1 MQGRGRG
8 AGVARLQQRLGAATQ
23 ENARLRRTLRQAEAG
38 VSQLQAELER
48 LRKDLGQRAQRR
60 TRWHAGRGGRGG
72 TPDPAPASARPCPTG
87 PPHSPGRSHD
97 GPGAAPG
104 SCWAR
109 GQAPVGKRCPPSR
122 AASTGSRREARAE
135 QLARPHRPAV
145 GRPCDTGCPGAV
157 PAPLPALRGRGWK
170 AVGSPSLRR
179 PCHEDAVSLQRAAGP
194 AGAGGGEPG
203 LHELRQDAAVRR
215 SLAGKRWQGTA
226 AGTSSCPSPCQPGAQ
241 AAPPGRATNRS
252 LCESNGSL
260 RSALL
265 LGSCLGPGAVSA
277 ARRSREGR
285 DVGAAGV
292 PRSPCPCP
300 SSGGS
305 STGAAAG
312 TQGPAAAPG
321 AGSGGRPPRS
331 PSALMPPLQPSP
343 PLQPRSPLA
352 DPSPCLPEDA
362 HSRYRGGGSPRPQL
376 PATGPRQNSASSTD
390 TASLSDAGSWSSEDA
405 RPTSPCW
412 GTQDPAPP
420 AEGCCH
426 PAQHCCK
433 RKLPAFPPE
442 GSRAAEESAP
452 PCPMYRL
459 VLAGDSGTGKSSFLM
474 RLCTNEFR
482 DVSAT
487 LGVDFQIKQ
496 LLVDGE
502 QTTLQIWDTA
512 GQERYRSIAQSY
524 FRKAHGVLL
533 LYDISSQSSFLS
545 IRQWIE
551 DIKAA
556 ETALPLM
563 LVGNKT
569 DLRPSLPEAA
579 GVRTA
584 HGQKLAMV
592 SSHSSGRGPGGPGP
606 PPDSPALPQAHN
618 CLFCETS
625 AKDGTNVVEA
635 VLHLAREVKRTAGSS
650 SGRGVRL
657 DVSIPPP
664 RAAPRCCR
672 A

>member
-1 MQGRGRG
+1 MRMLCPCRE
-8 AGVARLQQRLGAATQ
+8 QQ
-23 ENARLRRTLRQAEAG
+23 
-38 VSQLQAELER
+38 
-48 LRKDLGQRAQRR
+48 
-60 TRWHAGRGGRGG
+60 
-72 TPDPAPASARPCPTG
+72 
-87 PPHSPGRSHD
+87 
-97 GPGAAPG
+97 
-104 SCWAR
+104 
-109 GQAPVGKRCPPSR
+109 
-122 AASTGSRREARAE
+122 
-135 QLARPHRPAV
+135 
-145 GRPCDTGCPGAV
+145 
-157 PAPLPALRGRGWK
+157 ALRELVEENLAFTSYVRM
-170 AVGSPSLRR
+170 
-179 PCHEDAVSLQRAAGP
+179 LQ
-194 AGAGGGEPG
+194 
-203 LHELRQDAAVRR
+203 
-215 SLAGKRWQGTA
+215 
-226 AGTSSCPSPCQPGAQ
+226 
-241 AAPPGRATNRS
+241 ATNRS
-252 LCESNGSL
+252 LCESNSSL

-277 ARRSREGR
+277 AQRSREGR

-300 SSGGS
+300 SPGGS

-331 PSALMPPLQPSP
+331 PSALMPPLQPPP

-362 HSRYRGGGSPRPQL
+362 HSRYRGGSSPRPQL

-412 GTQDPAPP
+412 DTQDPAPP
-420 AEGCCH
+420 AEGCCQ

-442 GSRAAEESAP
+442 GSRAAEEPAP

-474 RLCTNEFR
+474 RLCMNEFR

-569 DLRPSLPEAA
+569 DLRPGLPEAA

-592 SSHSSGRGPGGPGP
+592 SSHSSGQGLGGPGP
-606 PPDSPALPQAHN
+606 PPNSPALPQAHN

-650 SGRGVRL
+650 SGHGVRL
-657 DVSIPPP
+657 DASIPPP

>member
-60 TRWHAGRGGRGG
+60 TR
-72 TPDPAPASARPCPTG
+72 
-87 PPHSPGRSHD
+87 
-97 GPGAAPG
+97 
-104 SCWAR
+104 
-109 GQAPVGKRCPPSR
+109 
-122 AASTGSRREARAE
+122 E
-135 QLARPHRPAV
+135 QQ
-145 GRPCDTGCPGAV
+145 
-157 PAPLPALRGRGWK
+157 ALRELAEENLAFTSYVRT
-170 AVGSPSLRR
+170 
-179 PCHEDAVSLQRAAGP
+179 LQ
-194 AGAGGGEPG
+194 
-203 LHELRQDAAVRR
+203 
-215 SLAGKRWQGTA
+215 
-226 AGTSSCPSPCQPGAQ
+226 
-241 AAPPGRATNRS
+241 ATNRS

-265 LGSCLGPGAVSA
+265 LGSCLGPGA
-277 ARRSREGR
+277 
-285 DVGAAGV
+285 
-292 PRSPCPCP
+292 
-300 SSGGS
+300 
-305 STGAAAG
+305 
-312 TQGPAAAPG
+312 
-321 AGSGGRPPRS
+321 
-331 PSALMPPLQPSP
+331 PSP

-551 DIKAA
+551 DIKCLGPARPWGAPGPKRAEPCSPRGCSSQAVRPGATSCPSLQQAA

>member
-1 MQGRGRG
+1 MPSAPHAHSSHGSGHGRCQQHPSSPQPCGGMEQGAGAWPEGEQPGSALGPAPAHSQHQALRPALAPGLLPSPPPPDPRAHSPPAAPLPPPQSHHAPILLAAAEPSPAKNGRTDGRTAAAPGTRPRPERARRGRRPEGAVRARPQECGPAPGPRPARRANTAGAAPAGPRCRPTGAPRGGSRPTGTVAGPPAPRAHRPQERSGEGPVPPGAGLPGGCRPCPPPPPAMQGHGRG

-23 ENARLRRTLRQAEAG
+23 ENTRLRRTLRQAEAG

-48 LRKDLGQRAQRR
+48 LRRDFGQRAQRR
-60 TRWHAGRGGRGG
+60 TR
-72 TPDPAPASARPCPTG
+72 
-87 PPHSPGRSHD
+87 
-97 GPGAAPG
+97 
-104 SCWAR
+104 
-109 GQAPVGKRCPPSR
+109 
-122 AASTGSRREARAE
+122 E
-135 QLARPHRPAV
+135 QQ
-145 GRPCDTGCPGAV
+145 
-157 PAPLPALRGRGWK
+157 ALRELVEENLAFTSYVRM
-170 AVGSPSLRR
+170 
-179 PCHEDAVSLQRAAGP
+179 LQ
-194 AGAGGGEPG
+194 
-203 LHELRQDAAVRR
+203 
-215 SLAGKRWQGTA
+215 
-226 AGTSSCPSPCQPGAQ
+226 
-241 AAPPGRATNRS
+241 ATNRS
-252 LCESNGSL
+252 LCESNSSL

-265 LGSCLGPGAVSA
+265 LGSCLGPGA
-277 ARRSREGR
+277 
-285 DVGAAGV
+285 
-292 PRSPCPCP
+292 
-300 SSGGS
+300 
-305 STGAAAG
+305 
-312 TQGPAAAPG
+312 
-321 AGSGGRPPRS
+321 PP
-331 PSALMPPLQPSP
+331 P

-362 HSRYRGGGSPRPQL
+362 HSRYRGGSSPRPQL

-412 GTQDPAPP
+412 DTQDPAPP
-420 AEGCCH
+420 AEGCCQ

-442 GSRAAEESAP
+442 GSRAAEEPAP

-474 RLCTNEFR
+474 RLCMNEFR

-551 DIKAA
+551 DIKQAA

-569 DLRPSLPEAA
+569 DLRPGLPEAA

-592 SSHSSGRGPGGPGP
+592 SSHSSGQGLGGPGP
-606 PPDSPALPQAHN
+606 PPNSPALPQAHN

-650 SGRGVRL
+650 SGHGVRL
-657 DVSIPPP
+657 DASIPPP

>member
-1 MQGRGRG
+1 MRMLCPCRE
-8 AGVARLQQRLGAATQ
+8 QQ
-23 ENARLRRTLRQAEAG
+23 
-38 VSQLQAELER
+38 
-48 LRKDLGQRAQRR
+48 
-60 TRWHAGRGGRGG
+60 
-72 TPDPAPASARPCPTG
+72 
-87 PPHSPGRSHD
+87 
-97 GPGAAPG
+97 
-104 SCWAR
+104 
-109 GQAPVGKRCPPSR
+109 
-122 AASTGSRREARAE
+122 
-135 QLARPHRPAV
+135 
-145 GRPCDTGCPGAV
+145 
-157 PAPLPALRGRGWK
+157 ALRELVEENLAFTSYVRM
-170 AVGSPSLRR
+170 
-179 PCHEDAVSLQRAAGP
+179 LQ
-194 AGAGGGEPG
+194 
-203 LHELRQDAAVRR
+203 
-215 SLAGKRWQGTA
+215 
-226 AGTSSCPSPCQPGAQ
+226 
-241 AAPPGRATNRS
+241 ATNRS
-252 LCESNGSL
+252 LCESNSSL

-277 ARRSREGR
+277 AQRSREGR

-300 SSGGS
+300 SPGGS

-331 PSALMPPLQPSP
+331 PSALMPPLQPPP

-362 HSRYRGGGSPRPQL
+362 HSRYRGGSSPRPQL

-412 GTQDPAPP
+412 DTQVRPCPVPQLGRGMPLCLPMAPSPPHGLRSPVVIFATLQDPAPP
-420 AEGCCH
+420 AEGCCQ

-442 GSRAAEESAP
+442 VTSNAPSGARSPAGEWSGGTPAAPFSQCPPPPFPQGSRAAEEPAP

-474 RLCTNEFR
+474 RLCMNEFR

-569 DLRPSLPEAA
+569 DLRPGLPEAA

-584 HGQKLAMV
+584 HGQKLAM
-592 SSHSSGRGPGGPGP
+592 
-606 PPDSPALPQAHN
+606 AHN

-650 SGRGVRL
+650 SGHGVRL
-657 DVSIPPP
+657 DASIPPP